1 MLPLGRKNAR
11 KCSECGITCHA
22 TCTHFV
28 PDFCGMTME
37 TANALL
43 ANIRDIKR
51 THQNKRS
58 ITSMPQPPT
67 NKPNY
72 SQYEE
77 PYQQDPLL
85 QQRMEGLDL
94 NREDYPPPQ
103 SYPQPAMAPP
113 ERQQTQT
120 PVEMYNQPDTR
131 YGQGMP
137 PPQPPLPQPSMSAP
151 QPFTPPGPPPPVQ
164 SNRTSQPPPPGSQG
178 RIPIP
183 FQPQAPRPSQPSPM
197 DQQPYGVRILPMH
210 VVLHSC
216 LTVLCSRASL
226 NRKCLHDATTIP
238 VALLHKEG
246 DIHRVLHCLSSN
258 KAPHQELELF
268 PLLQQPRSNSN
279 SPYGSRRGNGELGW
293 TISTSLLCLAKEISE
308 RSCLPKRRKPLISML
323 SKS

>member
-11 KCSECGITCHA
+11 KCTECGITCHA

-58 ITSMPQPPT
+58 ITSMPLPPI

-72 SQYEE
+72 SQYED

-85 QQRMEGLDL
+85 RQRMEGLDL

-103 SYPQPAMAPP
+103 SYPQSAAAPP

-137 PPQPPLPQPSMSAP
+137 PPQPAMSAP
-151 QPFTPPGPPPPVQ
+151 QPFSPPGPPPPIQ
-164 SNRTSQPPPPGSQG
+164 SNRISQPPPPGSQG

-183 FQPQAPRPSQPSPM
+183 FQPQVPRPGQPGPM
-197 DQQPYGVRILPMH
+197 DQQPYGVSPLPMRMA
-210 VVLHSC
+210 LHHY
-216 LTVLCSRASL
+216 LTFLCSRASL
-226 NRKCLHDATTIP
+226 NRKSLHDATTTL
-238 VALLHKEG
+238 VVLLHKEG
-246 DIHRVLHCLSSN
+246 DIHQVLHCLSSN
-258 KAPHQELELF
+258 SPPHQGQGLF
-268 PLLQQPRSNSN
+268 PLQPHKHPYNNNNSN
-279 SPYGSRRGNGELGW
+279 SLYGSRRGNGGSGW
-293 TISTSLLCLAKEISE
+293 TISTSLLCSAKEISE
-308 RSCLPKRRKPLISML
+308 RSCLPKRRRLPISML